1 MQKVLMMI
9 LKDCPHCHKA
19 LALMEELKTEHPEY
33 GKAEVRIA
41 DESVETELAES
52 MDYWYVPTFYVGD
65 KKVHEGVPTKEN
77 VEKVFKE
84 ALTGL

>member
-33 GKAEVRIA
+33 GKTEVRIA

-52 MDYWYVPTFYVGD
+52 LDYWYVPTFYVGD
-65 KKVHEGVPTKEN
+65 SMKAFQPKKRWK
-77 VEKVFKE
+77 KYLKKR
-84 ALTGL
+84 